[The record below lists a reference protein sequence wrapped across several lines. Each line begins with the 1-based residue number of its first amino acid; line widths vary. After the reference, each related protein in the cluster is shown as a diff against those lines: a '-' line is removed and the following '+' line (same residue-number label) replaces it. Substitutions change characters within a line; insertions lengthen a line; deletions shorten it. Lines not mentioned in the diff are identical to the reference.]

1 MEVEKQTEIIKA
13 LARMQQDAATLVI
26 QMLTWRIST
35 EEDDEAVRKDIRKLE
50 WHFDVLKRESGI

>member
-13 LARMQQDAATLVI
+13 LARMQKDAATLVI